1 MWRAFDAGTHTDR
14 VSPTQ
19 ICHALPMLVVE
30 VQETM
35 TTATKKR
42 TRIDRLDEG
51 EWLIE
56 LLADV
61 RAEVASYPK
70 PQAIARIRERLYAEI
85 ETPARAAA

>member
-1 MWRAFDAGTHTDR
+1 
-14 VSPTQ
+14 
-19 ICHALPMLVVE
+19 MLVVE

-35 TTATKKR
+35 TTAKKR

-51 EWLIE
+51 EWLSQ

-70 PQAIARIRERLYAEI
+70 PQAIERMRGRLYAEI
-85 ETPARAAA
+85 EAPARAAA

>member
-1 MWRAFDAGTHTDR
+1 MGKASVG

-30 VQETM
+30 VQENM

-42 TRIDRLDEG
+42 IRIDRLDEG
-51 EWLIE
+51 DWLSE
-56 LLADV
+56 LLSDV
-61 RAEVASYPK
+61 KGEVASYPK